1 MSSRFES
8 SFGNAGR
15 SPKTMSVSANRR
27 VMSEK
32 ELQAYLVSR
41 DTVRRIQTLAA
52 ASGVQRRPNR
62 QDHDLAGSGGRA
74 GNP

>member
-32 ELQAYLVSR
+32 EIQAYLVSR
-41 DTVRRIQTLAA
+41 DTVRRIQRTSSLLWP
-52 ASGVQRRPNR
+52 SDLVGVRADPNLS
-62 QDHDLAGSGGRA
+62 HL
-74 GNP
+74 